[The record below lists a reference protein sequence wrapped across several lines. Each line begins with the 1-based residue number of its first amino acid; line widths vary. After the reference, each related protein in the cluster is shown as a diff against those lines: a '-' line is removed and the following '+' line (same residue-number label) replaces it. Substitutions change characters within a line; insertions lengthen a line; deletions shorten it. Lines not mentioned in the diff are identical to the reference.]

1 MSDALVAEARSDF
14 GKGAARRL
22 RRDGKVPAVVYGHGI
37 APIHIALD
45 AHTLRLTLRKK
56 VTSLEIVLNG
66 KTETVAPRDLQIDPV
81 TRGIEHVDF
90 VYVTA
95 AEAATLAREA
105 AESHA
110 RQEADAAAAIA
121 LAESKA
127 AARAEADAAS
137 DAPADEA
144 GAEAGSSD
152 DASSDDASSDAP
164 AEESAE

>member
-22 RRDGKVPAVVYGHGI
+22 RRDGKIPAVVYGHGL

-81 TRGIEHVDF
+81 TRGIEHVDL

-95 AEAATLAREA
+95 AEAASLAREA
-105 AESHA
+105 AETHA

-127 AARAEADAAS
+127 SARADADAAS
-137 DAPADEA
+137 SASAAEA
-144 GAEAGSSD
+144 GADSGSSD
-152 DASSDDASSDAP
+152 SNASSNAP
-164 AEESAE
+164 AEASAE

>member
-14 GKGAARRL
+14 GKGASRRL

-81 TRGIEHVDF
+81 TRGIEHVDL

-95 AEAATLAREA
+95 AEAATLARDA

-121 LAESKA
+121 LAETKA
-127 AARAEADAAS
+127 AARAEAEAATG
-137 DAPADEA
+137 APAGEA
-144 GAEAGSSD
+144 GADSGSSD
-152 DASSDDASSDAP
+152 NASSDAP

>member
-45 AHTLRLTLRKK
+45 AHNLRLTLRKK
-56 VTSLEIVLNG
+56 VTSLDIVLNG

-81 TRGIEHVDF
+81 TRGIEHVDL

-95 AEAATLAREA
+95 AEAATLARDA

-127 AARAEADAAS
+127 AARAEADAAI
-137 DAPADEA
+137 DAPAAEA
-144 GAEAGSSD
+144 GAGSSD
-152 DASSDDASSDAP
+152 NASSDAP

>member
-22 RRDGKVPAVVYGHGI
+22 RRDGKIPAVVYGHGL

-81 TRGIEHVDF
+81 TRGIEHVDL

-95 AEAATLAREA
+95 AEAASLAREA
-105 AESHA
+105 AETHA
-110 RQEADAAAAIA
+110 RQEADSAAAIA

-127 AARAEADAAS
+127 SARADADAAS
-137 DAPADEA
+137 SAPAADA
-144 GAEAGSSD
+144 GADSGSNDSN
-152 DASSDDASSDAP
+152 ASSDAP
-164 AEESAE
+164 AEASAE

>member
-1 MSDALVAEARSDF
+1 
-14 GKGAARRL
+14 
-22 RRDGKVPAVVYGHGI
+22 
-37 APIHIALD
+37 LD

-66 KTETVAPRDLQIDPV
+66 KNETVAPRDLQIDPV
-81 TRGIEHVDF
+81 TRGIEHVDL

-95 AEAATLAREA
+95 AEAATLARDA

-121 LAESKA
+121 LAETKA
-127 AARAEADAAS
+127 AARAEAEAS
-137 DAPADEA
+137 TGAPAAEA
-144 GAEAGSSD
+144 GADSGSSD
-152 DASSDDASSDAP
+152 NASSDAP

>member
-1 MSDALVAEARSDF
+1 MSNALVAEDRSDF

-37 APIHIALD
+37 APIHVAFD
-45 AHTLRLTLRKK
+45 AHTLRLSLRKK
-56 VTSLEIVLNG
+56 VTSIEILING

-95 AEAATLAREA
+95 AEAASLAREA
-105 AESHA
+105 AETHA
-110 RQEADAAAAIA
+110 RQEAEAAAAIA
-121 LAESKA
+121 HAESKA
-127 AARAEADAAS
+127 AARAEADAA
-137 DAPADEA
+137 
-144 GAEAGSSD
+144 AEAAGDQTGSGSGD
-152 DASSDDASSDAP
+152 SASSNTS

>member
-37 APIHIALD
+37 TPIHIALD

-81 TRGIEHVDF
+81 TRGIEHVDL

-95 AEAATLAREA
+95 AEAASLAREA
-105 AESHA
+105 VEAHA
-110 RQEADAAAAIA
+110 RQEEASAAAIA
-121 LAESKA
+121 HAESKA
-127 AARAEADAAS
+127 AARADADAANVG
-137 DAPADEA
+137 DAPA
-144 GAEAGSSD
+144 SSSND
-152 DASSDDASSDAP
+152 SSDA
-164 AEESAE
+164 AAGESAE

>member
-14 GKGAARRL
+14 GKGASRRL
-22 RRDGKVPAVVYGHGI
+22 RRDGKVPAVVYGHGLT
-37 APIHIALD
+37 PIHIALD

-81 TRGIEHVDF
+81 TRGIEHVDL

-105 AESHA
+105 AETHA
-110 RQEADAAAAIA
+110 RQEADAAAAIS
-121 LAESKA
+121 LAETKA
-127 AARAEADAAS
+127 ANRAEASAAS
-137 DAPADEA
+137 DAAD
-144 GAEAGSSD
+144 AEAGTNETSE
-152 DASSDDASSDAP
+152 ASSDAP

>member
-37 APIHIALD
+37 TPIHIALD

-81 TRGIEHVDF
+81 TRGIEHVDL

-95 AEAATLAREA
+95 AEAASLAREA
-105 AESHA
+105 AEAHA
-110 RQEADAAAAIA
+110 RQEEASAAALAH
-121 LAESKA
+121 AESKA
-127 AARAEADAAS
+127 AARAEADAS
-137 DAPADEA
+137 GYAPAGDTPASA
-144 GAEAGSSD
+144 GTD
-152 DASSDDASSDAP
+152 SSDAP

>member
-66 KTETVAPRDLQIDPV
+66 KNEIVAPRDLQIDPV
-81 TRGIEHVDF
+81 TRGIEHVDL

-105 AESHA
+105 AETHA

-121 LAESKA
+121 HAETKA
-127 AARAEADAAS
+127 AARAEADASA
-137 DAPADEA
+137 AEA
-144 GAEAGSSD
+144 GADSGSNDS
-152 DASSDDASSDAP
+152 ASSNAP

>member
-14 GKGAARRL
+14 GKGASRRL

-56 VTSLEIVLNG
+56 VTSLDIVLNG

-81 TRGIEHVDF
+81 TRGIEHVDL

-95 AEAATLAREA
+95 AEAATLARDA

-121 LAESKA
+121 LAEAKA
-127 AARAEADAAS
+127 AARAEAEAS
-137 DAPADEA
+137 TGAPAAEA
-144 GAEAGSSD
+144 GADSGSSD
-152 DASSDDASSDAP
+152 NASSDAP

>member
-14 GKGAARRL
+14 GKGASRRL

-56 VTSLEIVLNG
+56 VTSLDIVLNG

-81 TRGIEHVDF
+81 TRGIEHVDL

-95 AEAATLAREA
+95 AEAATLARDA

-121 LAESKA
+121 LAETKA
-127 AARAEADAAS
+127 AARAEAEAS
-137 DAPADEA
+137 TGAPAAEA
-144 GAEAGSSD
+144 GADSGSSD
-152 DASSDDASSDAP
+152 NASSDAP

>member
-14 GKGAARRL
+14 GKGASRRL

-37 APIHIALD
+37 TPIHIALD
-45 AHTLRLTLRKK
+45 SHTLRLTLRKK

-81 TRGIEHVDF
+81 TRGIEHVDL

-95 AEAATLAREA
+95 AEAASLAREA
-105 AESHA
+105 AETHA
-110 RQEADAAAAIA
+110 RQEADAAAAIS
-121 LAESKA
+121 LAETKA
-127 AARAEADAAS
+127 AARVEASAAS
-137 DAPADEA
+137 DAPAAEGD
-144 GAEAGSSD
+144 AEAGNGETSE
-152 DASSDDASSDAP
+152 ASSDAP

>member
-37 APIHIALD
+37 APIHVAFD

-81 TRGIEHVDF
+81 TRGIEHVDL

-105 AESHA
+105 AETHA
-110 RQEADAAAAIA
+110 RQEAESAAAIA
-121 LAESKA
+121 HAETKA
-127 AARAEADAAS
+127 AARAEAEAAGES
-137 DAPADEA
+137 SEA
-144 GAEAGSSD
+144 GADSGSSD
-152 DASSDDASSDAP
+152 SASSDAP

>member
-37 APIHIALD
+37 TPIHIALD

-81 TRGIEHVDF
+81 TRGIEHVDL

-105 AESHA
+105 AETHA
-110 RQEADAAAAIA
+110 RQEADAAAAIS
-121 LAESKA
+121 LAETKA
-127 AARAEADAAS
+127 ANRAEADAANS
-137 DAPADEA
+137 APAAEA
-144 GAEAGSSD
+144 GADSGSSD
-152 DASSDDASSDAP
+152 SASSDAP

>member
-22 RRDGKVPAVVYGHGI
+22 RRDGKIPAVVYGHGL

-45 AHTLRLTLRKK
+45 AHTLRLSLRKK

-81 TRGIEHVDF
+81 SRGIEHVDL

-95 AEAATLAREA
+95 AEAASLAREA
-105 AESHA
+105 AETHA
-110 RQEADAAAAIA
+110 RQEADSAAAIA

-127 AARAEADAAS
+127 SARADADAAS
-137 DAPADEA
+137 SASAAVA
-144 GAEAGSSD
+144 GADSGSND
-152 DASSDDASSDAP
+152 NASSDAP
-164 AEESAE
+164 VEASAE

>member
-22 RRDGKVPAVVYGHGI
+22 RRNGKIPAVVYGHGL

-81 TRGIEHVDF
+81 TRGIEHVDL

-95 AEAATLAREA
+95 AEAATLARDA

-121 LAESKA
+121 LAETKA
-127 AARAEADAAS
+127 AARAEAEAS
-137 DAPADEA
+137 TGAPAAEA
-144 GAEAGSSD
+144 GADSGSSD
-152 DASSDDASSDAP
+152 SASSDAP

>member
-37 APIHIALD
+37 TPIHIALD

-81 TRGIEHVDF
+81 TRGIEHVDL

-105 AESHA
+105 AETHA
-110 RQEADAAAAIA
+110 RQEADAAAAIS
-121 LAESKA
+121 LAETKA
-127 AARAEADAAS
+127 ANRAEADAANS
-137 DAPADEA
+137 APAAEA
-144 GAEAGSSD
+144 GADSGSSD
-152 DASSDDASSDAP
+152 SSSGDAP

>member
-14 GKGAARRL
+14 GKGASRRL

-37 APIHIALD
+37 TPIHIALD

-81 TRGIEHVDF
+81 TRGIEHVDL

-95 AEAATLAREA
+95 AEAASLAREA
-105 AESHA
+105 AETHA
-110 RQEADAAAAIA
+110 RQEADAAAAIS
-121 LAESKA
+121 LAETKA
-127 AARAEADAAS
+127 AARAEADTAS
-137 DAPADEA
+137 SAPAADAAADSGSDE
-144 GAEAGSSD
+144 SS
-152 DASSDDASSDAP
+152 DASSDAP

>member
-37 APIHIALD
+37 TPIHVALD

-81 TRGIEHVDF
+81 TRGIEHVDL

-95 AEAATLAREA
+95 AEAASLAREA
-105 AESHA
+105 AESTA
-110 RQEADAAAAIA
+110 RAEADAAAAIA

-137 DAPADEA
+137 NAPAVEA
-144 GAEAGSSD
+144 GADAGTSEE
-152 DASSDDASSDAP
+152 ASSDAP

>member
-1 MSDALVAEARSDF
+1 
-14 GKGAARRL
+14 
-22 RRDGKVPAVVYGHGI
+22 VVYGHGI
-37 APIHIALD
+37 APIHVAFD

-81 TRGIEHVDF
+81 TRGIEHVDL

-105 AESHA
+105 AETHA

-121 LAESKA
+121 HAETKA
-127 AARAEADAAS
+127 AARAEAEAAGES
-137 DAPADEA
+137 SEA
-144 GAEAGSSD
+144 GADSGSSD
-152 DASSDDASSDAP
+152 SASSDAP